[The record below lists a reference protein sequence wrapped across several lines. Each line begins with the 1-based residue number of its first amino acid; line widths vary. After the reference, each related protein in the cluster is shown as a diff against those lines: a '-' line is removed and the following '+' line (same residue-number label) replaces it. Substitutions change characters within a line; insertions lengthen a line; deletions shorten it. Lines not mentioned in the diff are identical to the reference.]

1 MYYVVSER
9 RTVRMPKSQDPS
21 NNLKYFDPPY
31 ITIQRGDIINWKN
44 DDTKNHTLLSHK
56 FGQPTDL
63 LRIGP
68 ITPGQTQ
75 SIPINYEISR
85 IDYFCSIHPE
95 ERGTIIILKKKE
107 NDLANTER
115 LRMLSDVFN
124 IKPPEIMAHLD
135 SPQRIA
141 RQAALSGL
149 EEPKALVKYFDP
161 LMLEMLLNPEKHQ
174 LQSKCL
180 TIVFWDI
187 SGFSDI
193 NNEFVDDP
201 STIMLFLEKYY
212 NEANKIIRKNDGILE
227 KFIGDGVMAYFGYND
242 NSEIQG
248 AINAI
253 NAASELKEKFTVI
266 KNEWIKESNL
276 KSNVEMNVKCGIHT
290 GNLLFGIVETDYRN
304 QITAIGSTVN
314 FASRLEGVA
323 ENDDIMISTET
334 KEKVEDR
341 FTLQEEVRKIK
352 SWGEVKVYLVKG
364 KVN

>member
-1 MYYVVSER
+1 
-9 RTVRMPKSQDPS
+9 
-21 NNLKYFDPPY
+21 L
-31 ITIQRGDIINWKN
+31 
-44 DDTKNHTLLSHK
+44 
-56 FGQPTDL
+56 
-63 LRIGP
+63 
-68 ITPGQTQ
+68 
-75 SIPINYEISR
+75 
-85 IDYFCSIHPE
+85 CSIHPE
-95 ERGTIIILKKKE
+95 ERGTIAISEKKE
-107 NDLANTER
+107 DELTITETLRR
-115 LRMLSDVFN
+115 LSNIFD
-124 IKPPEIMAHLD
+124 IKPESMPHLD
-135 SPQRIA
+135 SQERKA
-141 RQAALSGL
+141 REQALAGIEQPS
-149 EEPKALVKYFDP
+149 ALVKYFDP
-161 LMLEMLLNPEKHQ
+161 LMFEMLLNPEKHQ

-193 NNEFVDDP
+193 SNQFVDDP

-253 NAASELKEKFTVI
+253 NAALELKEKFTVI
-266 KNEWIKESNL
+266 KNAWIKESNL
-276 KSNVEMNVKCGIHT
+276 KSNVEMNIKCGINT

-334 KEKVEDR
+334 K
-341 FTLQEEVRKIK
+341 
-352 SWGEVKVYLVKG
+352 KG
-364 KVN
+364 